1 MALYLYCVREK
12 SSVPF
17 SIKGIGGSERVFTI
31 AYKDLD
37 AVVSV
42 VSPRAFSG
50 EDIEKKAQS
59 DILWI
64 AEKARIH
71 EAILEEAMG
80 SDKRQPV
87 IPLKFGTIFSR
98 RVDLLNSLSLHY
110 DRFSS
115 TLKKLEGKQE
125 WHCKVFLQDARAL
138 ERNIRLSS
146 KVIREKEKE
155 MQAMNEGAAYF
166 ASIEVATRI
175 KQEKDKTLAGL
186 RESIFQTL
194 NRHAETATHGK
205 ILAKELTGISESMI
219 LNGFFLLRKEK
230 ISEFQKTMERLI
242 KKFPTLHFVF
252 RGPWPPYNFV

>member
-17 SIKGIGGSERVFTI
+17 VSKGIGGRGRVFVI
-31 AYKDLD
+31 AYKELEG
-37 AVVSV
+37 VVSTISEKV
-42 VSPRAFSG
+42 FAG
-50 EDIEKKAQS
+50 GNIGKKALG
-59 DILWI
+59 DINWI
-64 AEKARIH
+64 AEKARIY

-80 SDKRQPV
+80 SDKRGPV
-87 IPLKFGTIFSR
+87 IPLKFGTIFR
-98 RVDLLNSLSLHY
+98 QKEDLLNSLALHY

-125 WHCKVFLQDARAL
+125 WHCKVFLQDVKTL
-138 ERNIRLSS
+138 EGNIRFKSA
-146 KVIREKEKE
+146 VIQEKEKE
-155 MQAMNEGAAYF
+155 VKCMNAGAAYF
-166 ASIEVATRI
+166 ASIEVATRM

-205 ILAKELTGISESMI
+205 ILGKELTGMSEPMI
-219 LNGFFLLRKEK
+219 LNGFFLLREEK

-242 KKFPTLHFVF
+242 KKFPMFHFVF